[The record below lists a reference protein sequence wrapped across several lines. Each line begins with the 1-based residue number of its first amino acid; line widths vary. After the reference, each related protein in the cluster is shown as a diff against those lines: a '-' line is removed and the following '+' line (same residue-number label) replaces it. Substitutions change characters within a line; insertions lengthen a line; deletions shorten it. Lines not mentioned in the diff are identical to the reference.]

1 MLNERE
7 IIDVIISKIRP
18 NVHPSSNKN
27 RIGADDVSVVSLG
40 YANPPIGLAVK
51 CDMLVEST
59 DVPKGMKPWQIA
71 RKSVSACISDL
82 SAKGIKPQVSL
93 ISLGIPKSYSKTDI
107 EGLAKGF
114 QVASEEFGVR
124 IVGGDTNEA
133 KELIIDCTMIGL
145 LKNSETMVPSRNG
158 AKPGDV
164 ILVSG
169 EFGYTSAGL
178 KILTK
183 NMKAYG
189 GFRDRAISS
198 VMQPRPAQK
207 FGISLAK
214 YFSASI
220 DSSDGLGISLYELAA
235 QSGVNFLVDNMPSAK
250 GVHRFA
256 IDNHLDYKSLVFYG
270 GEEYEIVATIPKPN
284 LRKAMSAARR
294 LKLKLIVI
302 GEVEKGT
309 GKVFLL
315 ANKAGKRIQ
324 LQDRGYVHL
333 NHGRRSSR

>member
-1 MLNERE
+1 MLNERK
-7 IIDVIISKIRP
+7 IIDIIVSKIRP
-18 NVHPSSNKN
+18 NVHPGNNKN
-27 RIGADDVSVVSLG
+27 RIGADDISLVSLRN
-40 YANPPIGLAVK
+40 ANPPTSLAVK
-51 CDMLVEST
+51 CDMMVEST
-59 DVPKGMKPWQIA
+59 DVPNGMKPWQIA
-71 RKSVSACISDL
+71 RKSISACISDL

-93 ISLGIPKSYSKTDI
+93 ISLGIPRAYSTTDV
-107 EGLAKGF
+107 EDLAKGF
-114 QVASEEFGVR
+114 QVASKEFGVR

-145 LKNSETMVPSRNG
+145 LKDSETIVPGRNG

-164 ILVSG
+164 IVVSG
-169 EFGYTSAGL
+169 EFGYTSSGL

-189 GFRDRAISS
+189 GFKDRAISS
-198 VMQPRPAQK
+198 VTQPRPAQK

-220 DSSDGLGISLYELAA
+220 DSSDGLGISLYELAI
-235 QSGVNFLVDNMPSAK
+235 QSGVNFLVENMPSAK

-270 GEEYEIVATIPKPN
+270 GEEYEIVATIPQRN
-284 LRKAMSAARR
+284 LSKAMAAAHR

-302 GEVEKGT
+302 GKVEKGT
-309 GKVFLL
+309 GRVFLL
-315 ANKAGKRIQ
+315 ANKAGKRIR
-324 LQDRGYVHL
+324 LQNRGYVHL
-333 NHGRRSSR
+333 NH

>member
-7 IIDVIISKIRP
+7 IIDIIISKIRS
-18 NVHPSSNKN
+18 NVYPSSNNN
-27 RIGADDVSVVSLG
+27 RMGVDDVSIVSLG
-40 YANPPIGLAVK
+40 NANPATSLAVK
-51 CDMLVEST
+51 CDMMVEGT
-59 DVPKGMKPWQIA
+59 DVPKRMKPWQIA
-71 RKSVSACISDL
+71 RKSVSACVSDL
-82 SAKGIKPQVSL
+82 SAKGIKPHVSL
-93 ISLGIPKSYSKTDI
+93 ISLGIPRAYSKTDI
-107 EGLAKGF
+107 EDLAKGF
-114 QVASEEFGVR
+114 QVASKEFGVR

-145 LKNSETMVPSRNG
+145 LRGSETRVPSRSG

-169 EFGYTSAGL
+169 EFGYTSSGL

-189 GFRDRAISS
+189 GFKDRAISS
-198 VMQPRPAQK
+198 VIRPRPAQK

-220 DSSDGLGISLYELAA
+220 DSSDGLGISLYELAI

-250 GVHRFA
+250 GLHRFA
-256 IDNHLDYKSLVFYG
+256 VDNHLDYKSLVFYG
-270 GEEYEIVATIPKPN
+270 GEEYEIVATIPQPN
-284 LRKAMSAARR
+284 LSKALSAARR

-302 GEVEKGT
+302 GKVEKGT

-324 LQDRGYVHL
+324 LQNRGYVHL
-333 NHGRRSSR
+333 NHGRRLNH

>member
-18 NVHPSSNKN
+18 NVRPSSNKN
-27 RIGADDVSVVSLG
+27 RMGTDDVSIVSLRD
-40 YANPPIGLAVK
+40 ANPPTSLALK
-51 CDMLVEST
+51 CDMIVEST

-71 RKSVSACISDL
+71 RKSISACISDL
-82 SAKGIKPQVSL
+82 SAKGIKPEVSL
-93 ISLGIPKSYSKTDI
+93 VSLGIPRAYSKTDI
-107 EGLAKGF
+107 EDLAEGF
-114 QVASEEFGVR
+114 RVASKEFGVR

-145 LKNSETMVPSRNG
+145 LKDSETIIPSRNG

-169 EFGYTSAGL
+169 EFGYTSSGL

-189 GFRDRAISS
+189 GFKDRAISS
-198 VMQPRPAQK
+198 IMQPRPAKK

-220 DSSDGLGISLYELAA
+220 DSSDGLSISLYELAT

-250 GVHRFA
+250 GVRRFA
-256 IDNHLDYKSLVFYG
+256 IDNHLDYKRLVFYG
-270 GEEYEIVATIPKPN
+270 GEEYEIVATISQPN
-284 LRKAMSAARR
+284 LSKAMSAARR

-302 GEVEKGT
+302 GKVEKGT

-315 ANKAGKRIQ
+315 ANKTGKRIQ